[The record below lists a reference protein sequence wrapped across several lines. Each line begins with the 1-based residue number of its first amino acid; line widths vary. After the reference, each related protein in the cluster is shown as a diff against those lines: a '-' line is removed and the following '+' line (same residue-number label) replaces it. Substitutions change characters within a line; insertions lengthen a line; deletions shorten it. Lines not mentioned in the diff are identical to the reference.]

1 MFSLNKLIKNIYLE
15 DTLKGE
21 DIIMKNKP
29 IVQEKSSEKVAKFL
43 EKNSLHKKDFA
54 EMIGV
59 TLSYVYNLI
68 DDAIPF
74 STRSTTLERIATV
87 MEIEPE
93 DFEEYK
99 IPQEP
104 ILVDDAVEFFRSVM
118 KEKEMSVV
126 TFLKAFPRKKR
137 LDIVDMLR
145 GSLPIPVDFK
155 ELTMIAQ
162 VLDLSK
168 DDIYAMWEKR
178 MKQVLELNGMNIYSN
193 AVLVNTMFD
202 CAKKYMHLK

>member
-1 MFSLNKLIKNIYLE
+1 
-15 DTLKGE
+15 
-21 DIIMKNKP
+21 MKNKP

-68 DDAIPF
+68 DDTIPF
-74 STRSTTLERIATV
+74 STRTTTLERIATV

-93 DFEEYK
+93 EFEEYK

-104 ILVDDAVEFFRSVM
+104 VLIDDSVEFFKDVM
-118 KEKEMSVV
+118 KEKGMSVIN
-126 TFLKAFPRKKR
+126 FLKAFPRKKR

-145 GSLPIPVDFK
+145 GTLPIPIDFK

-168 DDIYAMWEKR
+168 DDIYTMWEKR
-178 MKQVLELNGMNIYSN
+178 MKQILESNGMNIYSN
-193 AVLVNTMFD
+193 AALVNSMFD
-202 CAKKYMHLK
+202 CAKKYIHLK

>member
-1 MFSLNKLIKNIYLE
+1 MLSLNKSIKNIYFINTKEE
-15 DTLKGE
+15 DV
-21 DIIMKNKP
+21 IMKNKP

-43 EKNSLHKKDFA
+43 DKNSLHKKDFA
-54 EMIGV
+54 KMIGV

-68 DDAIPF
+68 DNSIPF

-93 DFEEYK
+93 EFEEYK

-104 ILVDDAVEFFRSVM
+104 ILVDDAVEFFKTIM
-118 KEKEMSVV
+118 KEKGMSVIN
-126 TFLKAFPRKKR
+126 FLKSFPRKKR

-145 GSLPIPVDFK
+145 GSLPIPIDFK

-162 VLDLSK
+162 VLDLNK
-168 DDIYAMWEKR
+168 DDIYTMWEKR
-178 MKQVLELNGMNIYSN
+178 MKQVLEMNGMNIYSN
-193 AVLVNTMFD
+193 AALVNSMFD
-202 CAKKYMHLK
+202 CAKKYIHLK

>member
-1 MFSLNKLIKNIYLE
+1 
-15 DTLKGE
+15 
-21 DIIMKNKP
+21 MKNKP
-29 IVQEKSSEKVAKFL
+29 IIQEKSSEKVAKFL

-68 DDAIPF
+68 DNTIPF
-74 STRSTTLERIATV
+74 STRGTTLERIATV

-93 DFEEYK
+93 EFEEYK

-104 ILVDDAVEFFRSVM
+104 ILIDDSVEFFKDVM
-118 KEKEMSVV
+118 KDKKMS
-126 TFLKAFPRKKR
+126 TINFLKSFPRKKR

-145 GSLPIPVDFK
+145 GALPIPIDFK

-162 VLDLSK
+162 VLDLNK
-168 DDIYAMWEKR
+168 DDIYSMWEKR
-178 MKQVLELNGMNIYSN
+178 MKQVLEANGMNIYSN
-193 AVLVNTMFD
+193 AALVNSMFD
-202 CAKKYMHLK
+202 CAKKYIHIK

>member
-1 MFSLNKLIKNIYLE
+1 MLSLNKSIKNIYFINTKEE
-15 DTLKGE
+15 DV
-21 DIIMKNKP
+21 IMKNKP

-43 EKNSLHKKDFA
+43 DKNSLHKKDFA

-68 DDAIPF
+68 DNSIPF

-93 DFEEYK
+93 EFEEYK

-104 ILVDDAVEFFRSVM
+104 ILVDDTVEFFKTIM
-118 KEKEMSVV
+118 KEKGMSVIN
-126 TFLKAFPRKKR
+126 FLKSFPRKKR

-145 GSLPIPVDFK
+145 GSLPIPIDFK

-162 VLDLSK
+162 VLDLNK

-178 MKQVLELNGMNIYSN
+178 MKQVLEMNGMNIYSN
-193 AVLVNTMFD
+193 AALVNSMFD
-202 CAKKYMHLK
+202 CAKKFLEV